1 VFAQEE
7 LGLTL
12 TEWQYRL
19 IAIMIEHPD
28 ATFKLPKGRKG
39 TYIG

>member
-1 VFAQEE
+1 
-7 LGLTL
+7 
-12 TEWQYRL
+12 L